1 MAPPKK
7 KRESRILKDD
17 NDIMIYNDDT
27 KQFEAPG
34 FTKNWREQNRKKP
47 KKKKWTWHIQEA
59 KSNGFWIFRKNPL
72 DKFANLKFSVST
84 GIRGGQQFRHPVVV
98 PILRCYINKRW

>member
-1 MAPPKK
+1 M
-7 KRESRILKDD
+7 
-17 NDIMIYNDDT
+17 
-27 KQFEAPG
+27 
-34 FTKNWREQNRKKP
+34 
-47 KKKKWTWHIQEA
+47 QEA

-98 PILRCYINKRW
+98 PILSGCHINKRWSMPGWRKNAKMKITISMDKSTISTGPENHNFNG